1 MNPNKIVQI
10 SILTIF
16 SDAQQQFEFGIWYTI
31 SLWPALTVA
40 VQNNWGGPDSAGKRD
55 WFAGAISEL
64 FDERPE
70 TDQID
75 VESVLLQV
83 MQDEFEVNV
92 EDETEVPVAEEIM
105 KIRKQVF
112 EDGDISGVEAVK
124 ARWTARGGKMAQ
136 VNVVTQTI
144 GEDGEEIDDDD
155 SDDDEDGDVEMGD
168 APALV
173 PREKPEPEVDDD
185 GFTKVVGK
193 KRR

>member
-1 MNPNKIVQI
+1 MA
-10 SILTIF
+10 SSEAT
-16 SDAQQQFEFGIWYTI
+16 QQFDFGIWYTI

-64 FDERPE
+64 FDERPD

-83 MQDEFEVNV
+83 MLDEFEVNV
-92 EDETEVPVAEEIM
+92 EDESEIPVAQEIM
-105 KIRKQVF
+105 KLRKEIF
-112 EDGDISGVEAVK
+112 EEGSFAGVEAVK
-124 ARWTARGGKMAQ
+124 ARWTARGGKAVAN

-144 GEDGEEIDDDD
+144 GEDGQEIDSD
-155 SDDDEDGDVEMGD
+155 SDDEDGEDVDMDE
-168 APALV
+168 APDLA
-173 PREKPEPEVDDD
+173 PRSPKPEAEVDDD

>member
-1 MNPNKIVQI
+1 MA
-10 SILTIF
+10 SA
-16 SDAQQQFEFGIWYTI
+16 DAQQQFEFGIWYTI

-40 VQNNWGGPDSAGKRD
+40 VQNNWGGPDSASKRD

-64 FDERPE
+64 FDSRPD

-83 MQDEFEVNV
+83 MQDEFDVNV

-112 EDGDISGVEAVK
+112 EDGDFSGVEAVK

-136 VNVVTQTI
+136 VNVVSQTI
-144 GEDGEEIDDDD
+144 GEDGEEIDDD
-155 SDDDEDGDVEMGD
+155 SDDDEDEDVDMGD